1 MKRSLTKKVSIA
13 LTLAMLS
20 LGSLTA
26 AEAAEVEN
34 STEATATAAATE
46 TAEVVDENPITDDVY
61 TADVVKPDEILK
73 NVENALK
80 NKPGKQDISTRVVR
94 SEQEQQVIQA
104 KPDLPEADFEQRFD
118 FDWQGTPLNTSLYA
132 ISKVSGK
139 KVVINGDLK
148 GTVYTTLSRVTYNEA
163 LSYLSK
169 AFNFN
174 YMIDGS
180 AIIISTDTVMMQSET
195 FPIRYVYNLQNMKDE
210 IISMGVDESN
220 IFVNMNQGTV
230 SVSGTPY
237 QLSQVRKRLDSV
249 DKPVQQCLMIA
260 QLIEVDHGD
269 SLDLGMQYSLPTY
282 SHSGTT
288 SGRTDDLSFKGNWL
302 EKLTFSASAEAAKAL
317 SKGKVV
323 ARPMIIAHNGES
335 ATFNMSSSVPVA
347 TTTATSSSTSVSIEY
362 KDVGTIMTVKPLIN
376 TVDNKISLTI
386 NTEVSNI
393 TSWIT
398 TGGSTAP
405 QISKRVADTAVTVKN
420 GQSFIIGGLM
430 NVEELDNLSGIP
442 GLMDIPILGKL
453 FSYHKKSKSYS
464 EIFIMVTPYIVSD
477 DIDPKA
483 LLRGV
488 N

>member
-1 MKRSLTKKVSIA
+1 MKQSLTKKVSLA

-20 LGSLTA
+20 FGSLTA
-26 AEAAEVEN
+26 AEAA
-34 STEATATAAATE
+34 S
-46 TAEVVDENPITDDVY
+46 
-61 TADVVKPDEILK
+61 ADIDTKPGEILET
-73 NVENALK
+73 VENALK
-80 NKPGKQDISTRVVR
+80 NEPGKQDISSNVVR
-94 SEQEQQVIQA
+94 SEQQKEEKTTQVIQA
-104 KPDLPEADFEQRFD
+104 KPDLPSDTDYEQRYD

-148 GTVYTTLSRVTYNEA
+148 GTVYTTLKQVTYNEA

-180 AIIISTDTVMMQSET
+180 AIMISTSDVMLQNDT
-195 FPIRYVYNLQNMKDE
+195 FHIRYVYNMQNIKDE
-210 IISMGVDESN
+210 IKSMGIDEDS
-220 IFVNMNQGTV
+220 IFVNNNQGTV

-237 QLSQVRKRLDSV
+237 QLSQVRKRLAAI
-249 DKPVQQCLMIA
+249 DKPVQQCLLIA

-269 SLDLGMQYSLPTY
+269 KLDLGMQYSLPTY
-282 SHSGTT
+282 SHSGV
-288 SGRTDDLSFKGNWL
+288 SAGRTDDLSFRGNWG
-302 EKLTFSASAEAAKAL
+302 EKLTFSASANAAKEL
-317 SKGKVV
+317 NKGKVI
-323 ARPMIIAHNGES
+323 ARPMIITHNGEA
-335 ATFNMSSSVPVA
+335 ATFNMSSSIPIM
-347 TTTATSSSTSVSIEY
+347 TSTATSSSTTMTVEY

-376 TVDNKISLTI
+376 TIDNKVSLSI
-386 NTEVSNI
+386 NAEVSNVVGWV
-393 TSWIT
+393 TS
-398 TGGSTAP
+398 GQSTAP
-405 QISKRVADTAVTVKN
+405 QVNKKVADTAVTVKN

-430 NVEELDNLSGIP
+430 SAEEIDNLSGIP

-453 FSYHKKSKSYS
+453 FSYHKKSKTYS